1 MRKKKFIM
9 PHIEILMFDDED
21 VLLGTSSTPDD
32 GYGEFTDEFEKKDEE
47 ITVKITAP
55 EIME

>member
-21 VLLGTSSTPDD
+21 VLLGTSSTLDD
-32 GYGEFTDEFEKKDEE
+32 GRGEFTSEFEKKDEE